1 MCALSRQVEL
11 APLVRGLDGGLGAR
25 VSEGGANLSV
35 GERQLLCLAR
45 ALLQRARVLV
55 LDEATAHI
63 DSATDVA
70 IQATVRQ
77 RFESSTVLMIAHR
90 LSTVKKADEIV
101 VLSDSGAVV
110 ERGSHEELMNLDGEY
125 AEMVRVQM
133 RAKRRGSAP
142 LVEQQSKFG

>member
-1 MCALSRQVEL
+1 MRALSRQVEL

-90 LSTVKKADEIV
+90 LLTIRDVNQILLMSGGRLAQAGTPAEL
-101 VLSDSGAVV
+101 LSEPPDARRVNFSAMV
-110 ERGSHEELMNLDGEY
+110 EDAGIDPAIFVPS
-125 AEMVRVQM
+125 
-133 RAKRRGSAP
+133 RAM
-142 LVEQQSKFG
+142 

>member
-90 LSTVKKADEIV
+90 LLTIRDVNQILLMSGGRLAQAGTPAEL
-101 VLSDSGAVV
+101 LSEPPDARRVNFSAMV
-110 ERGSHEELMNLDGEY
+110 EDAGIDPAIFVPS
-125 AEMVRVQM
+125 
-133 RAKRRGSAP
+133 RAM
-142 LVEQQSKFG
+142 

>member
-1 MCALSRQVEL
+1 MEL

-90 LSTVKKADEIV
+90 LLTIRDVNQILLMSGGRLAQAGTPAEL
-101 VLSDSGAVV
+101 LSEPPDARRVNFSAMV
-110 ERGSHEELMNLDGEY
+110 EDAGIDPAIFVPS
-125 AEMVRVQM
+125 
-133 RAKRRGSAP
+133 RAM
-142 LVEQQSKFG
+142 

>member
-90 LSTVKKADEIV
+90 LLTIRDVNQILLMSGGRLAQAGTPAEL
-101 VLSDSGAVV
+101 LSEPPDSRRVNFSAMV
-110 ERGSHEELMNLDGEY
+110 EDAGIDPAIFVPS
-125 AEMVRVQM
+125 
-133 RAKRRGSAP
+133 RAM
-142 LVEQQSKFG
+142 